1 VPSYNSVQEY
11 PDDYKEACFFSWYS
25 AGHPSV
31 KQSNTAKI
39 LRLLPEAPD
48 GRKPNLTTVK
58 RWMVDN
64 DWYSRADDLDAQ
76 ASLVLEREAVEK
88 RVETLRK
95 LAEYGEKLAAAGMSY
110 IEKNPQPFADNVAS
124 AVRAIV
130 SGSEM
135 IFKYAGAADRLAAIN
150 QMSDKQIEREIL
162 ALLGKEQDDDDE
174 IEVESTE
181 IVSTESS
188 EDDDTV

>member
-1 VPSYNSVQEY
+1 
-11 PDDYKEACFFSWYS
+11 
-25 AGHPSV
+25 
-31 KQSNTAKI
+31 
-39 LRLLPEAPD
+39 
-48 GRKPNLTTVK
+48 
-58 RWMVDN
+58 MVDS

-110 IEKNPQPFADNVAS
+110 IEKNSQPFADNVAS

-162 ALLGKEQDDDDE
+162 ALLGKEQEDDDE

-181 IVSTESS
+181 IVPTESS
-188 EDDDTV
+188 EDDDTI

>member
-1 VPSYNSVQEY
+1 
-11 PDDYKEACFFSWYS
+11 
-25 AGHPSV
+25 
-31 KQSNTAKI
+31 
-39 LRLLPEAPD
+39 
-48 GRKPNLTTVK
+48 
-58 RWMVDN
+58 MVDN

-110 IEKNPQPFADNVAS
+110 IEKNSQPFADNVAS

-162 ALLGKEQDDDDE
+162 ALLGKEQEDDDE
-174 IEVESTE
+174 EEIKVESTE
-181 IVSTESS
+181 IVPTESS
-188 EDDDTV
+188 EDDDTI